1 MQIPICASVT
11 ASVFLTLSSQSLPP
25 SSPLLAVIKQNR
37 TGAPNQ
43 SLGVPFDGKFKATN
57 VSVAE
62 LIGAAYGGYLP
73 LDPQHITGL
82 PPWATRDRFDVDLRD
97 DAAEPTEDRE
107 DDSAIFAAF
116 AMVRTMLGERFG
128 LKTHFTTRPEPVYAL
143 VKARTPALKPTARDC
158 DLIASRGPF
167 AEPPAGA
174 APELWRPCG
183 LQVWRDQITG
193 NGATLEQL
201 AQRLREIAGVDRQ
214 VVDRTGDTGRFDF
227 VLRWTPFLPRGAD
240 APITDSGPSIFT
252 ALQEQLGLRLQS
264 DRGAVRVLVV
274 DRITRPTPN

>member
-1 MQIPICASVT
+1 
-11 ASVFLTLSSQSLPP
+11 
-25 SSPLLAVIKQNR
+25 
-37 TGAPNQ
+37 
-43 SLGVPFDGKFKATN
+43 VPFEGKFTATN
-57 VSVAE
+57 VSVTE

-82 PPWATRDRFDVDLRD
+82 PSWANRDRFDIEVRD
-97 DAAEPTEDRE
+97 DVAERTEDRE

-116 AMVRTMLGERFG
+116 AMVRTMLEERFG

-143 VKARTPALKPTARDC
+143 VKARTLALTPTARDC

-174 APELWRPCG
+174 DPELWRPCG
-183 LQVWRDQITG
+183 LQVRRDQITG

-214 VVDRTGDTGRFDF
+214 VVERTGETGRFDF
-227 VLRWTPFLPRGAD
+227 LLRWTPFQPRTAD
-240 APITDSGPSIFT
+240 ATITDNGPSIFT
-252 ALQEQLGLRLQS
+252 ALQEQLGLKLQS